1 MMAVQT
7 AGLSHI
13 ALRVRDLKRA
23 KEFYTQALGFPVV
36 LETEDLV
43 LVNAGGA
50 LLGLRGGAAQTA
62 PDDRFDPYRVGLD
75 HVALAVDSTDA
86 LRGLKSQLDG
96 ADIRNNGVEPD
107 PLTGGTYISFYDP
120 DGIAWELYA
129 MPMS

>member
-23 KEFYTQALGFPVV
+23 KEFYAQALGFPVV

-43 LVNAGGA
+43 LVNAGGT

-62 PDDRFDPYRVGLD
+62 PDDRIDPYRVGLD
-75 HVALAVDSTDA
+75 HVALAVESADA
-86 LRGLKSQLDG
+86 LRGLKSQLD
-96 ADIRNNGVEPD
+96 AAAIRNNGIEPD
-107 PLTGGTYISFYDP
+107 TLTGGSYISFYDP

-129 MPMS
+129 MPAS